1 MNKKIINFLAALATV
16 TCTTGIEAANNSK
29 IYADDQKGIESIQ
42 ADVNNETETKDTEL
56 SESVEEKKEA
66 KRSEEPTQE
75 EEQKELEVS
84 QKSTDVEEQK
94 ETERSEESTKAV
106 VDQVKTEDIIEDV
119 EEVSVYNSNSELTAE
134 EALAIINAE
143 KGTMKEFNYLIGK
156 SYNESYEKLE
166 KEIQIAIVNKRVSVG
181 RDLTLDEAKTEI
193 TNIINKFV
201 MIYDNIYYNRS
212 VPISD
217 FEYIGITGV
226 TEQYLSAIRSA
237 CYYKV
242 SKSKFDTSLEILQG
256 CVDGVLGYSSTLD
269 IINAEKGT
277 MKEFNYL
284 IGKSYNESYE
294 KLEKE
299 IQIAIVNKRVS
310 VGRDLTLDEAKT
322 EITNIINKFVMIY
335 DNIYYNRSVP
345 ISDFEY
351 IGITGVTEQYLSAIR
366 SACYYKVSKSKFDT
380 SLEILQGYV
389 SEAIRIAKIEEEAI
403 LAINESR
410 ETIDANG
417 YVYEYSLIGKS
428 QVKSIKLSLIQSA
441 IKIKI
446 QQKQASLTKS
456 EIVAVISQV
465 ESIYSRI
472 ISGTATVADYEYIG
486 ITGVV
491 KENIS
496 FVNVQLKGISEF
508 DFETL
513 QVRVNKAV
521 SLFAIKAK
529 ITSGTVTEED
539 FIEAGITGVT
549 STNIKYVKD
558 KLQSETD
565 VDVTALQVTVDK
577 IVEEFNV
584 KYKAYLNILGG
595 SATLVDFEAFGKHS
609 VTEFNLNYVNLHIKE
624 YESAS
629 FEELDV
635 IIDSLVE
642 AHASYTRISA
652 GTATIVDYE
661 RLNIVGVS
669 YENIEFVNLELKGQ
683 VHFEYSSLKAS
694 VEKALQVYASVVN
707 INISSETIEDY
718 YRLGISSTDLVQ
730 NKFYFVKACVQAAKD
745 GKGSNLSKDEIIEV
759 VQKALVEYDN
769 FFNMYK

>member
-16 TCTTGIEAANNSK
+16 TCTTGIEAANNNK
-29 IYADDQKGIESIQ
+29 IYADDQKSIKSVQ
-42 ADVNNETETKDTEL
+42 ADVNNEIEEKNTGL
-56 SESVEEKKEA
+56 SAPIEEKKDE

-84 QKSTDVEEQK
+84 QKSTDLQEQK

-166 KEIQIAIVNKRVSVG
+166 KEIQIAIVNKKVSVG

-193 TNIINKFV
+193 RNIISKFV
-201 MIYDNIYYNRS
+201 NIYDNIYYGRS
-212 VPISD
+212 VSISD

-226 TEQYLSAIRSA
+226 TEQYLSAISSA
-237 CYYKV
+237 CYRKV
-242 SKSKFDTSLEILQG
+242 SSAKFDTSLEEL
-256 CVDGVLGYSSTLD
+256 
-269 IINAEKGT
+269 K
-277 MKEFNYL
+277 
-284 IGKSYNESYE
+284 
-294 KLEKE
+294 
-299 IQIAIVNKRVS
+299 
-310 VGRDLTLDEAKT
+310 
-322 EITNIINKFVMIY
+322 
-335 DNIYYNRSVP
+335 
-345 ISDFEY
+345 
-351 IGITGVTEQYLSAIR
+351 
-366 SACYYKVSKSKFDT
+366 
-380 SLEILQGYV
+380 GYV
-389 SEAIRIAKIEEEAI
+389 SEAIRIAKIEEESI

-417 YVYEYSLIGKS
+417 YVYEYSIIGKS

-441 IKIKI
+441 IKIQI

-486 ITGVV
+486 ITGVI

-529 ITSGTVTEED
+529 ITAGTVTEED
-539 FIEAGITGVT
+539 FIEAGIVGIT

-730 NKFYFVKACVQAAKD
+730 NKFYFVRACVQAAKD